1 MRIRFACPLA
11 ALLAFAATPALGQTT
26 GGVFGPGV
34 AEGDRSAQW
43 RVAWAPGEGGRQ
55 DRIASR
61 LHYQHAVSPRLRF
74 RGVVQGSDVET
85 GDFELNFVQFETHW
99 QFSKAPKWKSALR
112 VDTRLV
118 EGDDGE
124 NQVGLD
130 WTNQWPLKWFGGGER
145 TSLTV
150 VGLSNIRLKGDSS
163 VGLETRAAITHR
175 LEGSPWTVA
184 LQSFDAYGRTR
195 NFPRLEDQNHR
206 VGPSVSRRFGDVD
219 FRATALF
226 GWSEAAQDIDVA
238 LWVGKRF

>member
-1 MRIRFACPLA
+1 MPRRLALLLPFLLA
-11 ALLAFAATPALGQTT
+11 APAAAQTT

-34 AEGDRSAQW
+34 SEGDRSAQW
-43 RVAWAPGEGGRQ
+43 RVAWAPGEDGRQ

-61 LHYQHAVSPRLRF
+61 LHYQHAVSPRVRF

-85 GDFELNFVQFETHW
+85 GDFELNFVQFETQW
-99 QFSKAPKWKSALR
+99 QFSKAKNWKSALR
-112 VDTRLV
+112 FDGRLV

-124 NQVGLD
+124 DQVGVD
-130 WTNQWPLKWFGGGER
+130 WTNQFPLGER

-163 VGLETRAAITHR
+163 IGLETRAAIAHR
-175 LEGSPWTVA
+175 LEDSPWTLA
-184 LQSFDAYGRTR
+184 LLSYDAYGRTR
-195 NFPRLEDQNHR
+195 DFPKLEDQNHR

-226 GWSEAAQDIDVA
+226 GWTEAARDVDVA